1 MNRNTYLTLLITF
14 LSFSLT
20 GQVGEQ
26 LEKEIGKIIYYDTDI
41 SFRNTP
47 AYLIGVQLGD
57 TSFVYAYGHT
67 SKNQREAPQ
76 SDQIFEIGGLT
87 KSFTAL
93 LSGILMNEGRM
104 HPDSSINYYL
114 PDQFKNPTANAITVL
129 DLVQHTTGLPR
140 LPIGI
145 GLKEKD
151 PTNPFGHYTKNDLLT
166 YFADVDF
173 QGIKKNYKS
182 YKKNQ
187 KKQYKYSHTNYAILE
202 VILELVSDKTY
213 EQLLQKYIF
222 QPCEM
227 TQSGVHDFTTENRNK
242 IVKGHSLGGQ
252 PTPPWQMRSFAGS
265 EGIKSSMDDLLK
277 YMKASLKNKT
287 HQLGPVLAHN
297 QQPFVKTDMAK
308 HIFGGN
314 GWHII
319 TNKNYYD
326 VVMHAGSTT
335 GYRSFMGFVSETN
348 TGVVILA
355 NSPHS
360 MNGLGLLILKM
371 VNNNWKRTKKGLKTG
386 VQ

>member
-1 MNRNTYLTLLITF
+1 MNRNTYLTLLLGM

-20 GQVGEQ
+20 AQIGEQ
-26 LEKEIGKIIYYDTDI
+26 LEKEIGKIIYYDTEI
-41 SFRNTP
+41 SFKNTP
-47 AYLIGVQLGD
+47 AYLIGVQLED
-57 TSFVYAYGHT
+57 TSFVFSYGHT
-67 SKNQREAPQ
+67 SQNQGLAPQ
-76 SDQIFEIGGLT
+76 SDQLFEIGGLT

-93 LSGILMNEGRM
+93 ISGILMNEGLI
-104 HPDSSINYYL
+104 HPDSSINSYL
-114 PDQFKNPTANAITVL
+114 PEQFQNPTAKAINVL

-140 LPIGI
+140 LPDGI

-151 PTNPFGHYTKNDLLT
+151 PTNPFGHYTKHDLMS

-173 QGIKKNYKS
+173 SLVKQNLKPF
-182 YKKNQ
+182 KKNQ

-202 VILELVSDKTY
+202 VILELVTDQSY

-227 TQSGVHDFTTENRNK
+227 NQSGVHEFTTENRNK
-242 IVKGHSLGGQ
+242 MVKGHSLGGQ

-277 YMKASLKNKT
+277 YMRASLKNKT
-287 HQLGPVLAHN
+287 HQLGPVLAQN
-297 QQPFVKTDMAK
+297 QQPLVKTDMAK

-335 GYRSFMGFVSETN
+335 GYRSFMGFVAESE

-360 MNGLGLLILKM
+360 MNGLGLLILRM
-371 VNNNWKRTKKGLKTG
+371 INNNWKRTKKGMKTG
-386 VQ
+386 MN

>member
-1 MNRNTYLTLLITF
+1 MNRNTYLTLLLTM

-20 GQVGEQ
+20 AQIGEQ

-41 SFRNTP
+41 SFKNTP

-67 SKNQREAPQ
+67 SKNQRKAPT

-93 LSGILMNEGRM
+93 LSGILMNEGKI
-104 HPDSSINYYL
+104 HPDSSINHYL
-114 PDQFKNPTANAITVL
+114 PEQFKNPTAHATTVL

-145 GLKEKD
+145 GMKEKD

-166 YFADVDF
+166 YFAEIDF
-173 QGIKKNYKS
+173 YSIKKNQKS
-182 YKKNQ
+182 SKKNQ
-187 KKQYKYSHTNYAILE
+187 KKAYKYSHTNYAILE

-213 EQLLQKYIF
+213 EQLLQKHIF
-222 QPCEM
+222 KPCEM

-242 IVKGHSLGGQ
+242 IIKGHSLGGQ
-252 PTPPWQMRSFAGS
+252 PTPLWQMRSFAGS

-371 VNNNWKRTKKGLKTG
+371 VNNNWKRIKKGLKTR

>member
-1 MNRNTYLTLLITF
+1 MA
-14 LSFSLT
+14 
-20 GQVGEQ
+20 QVSEQ

-41 SFRNTP
+41 SFKNTP

-57 TSFVYAYGHT
+57 TSFVYSYGST
-67 SKNQREAPQ
+67 SKNNGVSPA
-76 SDQIFEIGGLT
+76 SNHLFEIGGLT

-93 LSGILMNEGRM
+93 LSGILMNEGHL
-104 HPDSSINYYL
+104 HPDSSINHYL
-114 PDQFKNPTANAITVL
+114 PEQFQNPTANSISIL
-129 DLVQHTTGLPR
+129 DLVQHTSGLPR

-151 PTNPFGHYTKNDLLT
+151 PSNPFGHYTKNDLLT
-166 YFADVDF
+166 YYKEVDF
-173 QGIKKNYKS
+173 GLI
-182 YKKNQ
+182 KKNQ

-202 VILELVSDKTY
+202 VVLELVSNQTY

-222 QPCEM
+222 QPCGM
-227 TQSGVHDFTTENRNK
+227 NQSGVHDFTTENRNK
-242 IVKGHSLGGQ
+242 MVKGYSLGGQ

-287 HQLGPVLAHN
+287 HQLGPVLAKN
-297 QQPFVKTDMAK
+297 QQPLVKTDMAK

-335 GYRSFMGFVSETN
+335 GYRSFMGFVPETK
-348 TGVVILA
+348 TGVIILA

-360 MNGLGLLILKM
+360 MNGLGLLVLRL

-386 VQ
+386 LN

>member
-1 MNRNTYLTLLITF
+1 MNRSTYLIVLLIL

-20 GQVGEQ
+20 AQISEE
-26 LEKEIGKIIYYDTDI
+26 LEKEIGKIIYYDTEI
-41 SFRNTP
+41 SFKNTP

-57 TSFVYAYGHT
+57 TSFVYSYGHT
-67 SKNQREAPQ
+67 SKDQRQAPK

-93 LSGILMNEGRM
+93 ISGVLMNEGLLE
-104 HPDSSINYYL
+104 PDSSVNYYL
-114 PDQFKNPTANAITVL
+114 PDQFKNSTAANIRVL
-129 DLVQHTTGLPR
+129 DLIQHTTGLPR
-140 LPIGI
+140 LPVGI

-151 PTNPFGHYTKNDLLT
+151 PANPFGHYTKNDLLT
-166 YFADVDF
+166 YFSEVDF
-173 QGIKKNYKS
+173 NSFKKEAKS

-187 KKQYKYSHTNYAILE
+187 KKQYRYSHSNYAILE
-202 VILELVSDKTY
+202 VVLELVSDLTY
-213 EQLLQKYIF
+213 EQLLDKYIF

-227 TQSGVHDFTTENRNK
+227 TQSGVHSFTTENRNN
-242 IVKGHSLGGQ
+242 IIKGHSLGGQ

-277 YMKASLKNKT
+277 YMRASLKNKT
-287 HQLGPVLAHN
+287 HKLGPLLAHN
-297 QQPFVKTDMAK
+297 QQPFVKTDMSK
-308 HIFGGN
+308 NIYGGN

-319 TNKNYYD
+319 TNKNYFD

-335 GYRSFMGFVSETN
+335 GYRSFMGFVSESN

-355 NSPHS
+355 NSPHT
-360 MNGLGLLILKM
+360 MNGLGLLILRM
-371 VNNNWKRTKKGLKTG
+371 INNNWKRSKKGMRTG

>member
-1 MNRNTYLTLLITF
+1 MNRNTYLTLLLGL

-57 TSFVYAYGHT
+57 TSFVYSYGHT
-67 SKNQREAPQ
+67 SKNQRKAPQ
-76 SDQIFEIGGLT
+76 SDEIFEIGGLT

-93 LSGILMNEGRM
+93 ISGILMNEGKVQ
-104 HPDSSINYYL
+104 PDSSINYYL
-114 PDQFKNPTANAITVL
+114 PDQFKNPTANTITVL

-173 QGIKKNYKS
+173 HAIKKDYKS

-187 KKQYKYSHTNYAILE
+187 KKEYKYSHTNYAILE
-202 VILELVSDKTY
+202 VILELVTDKTY

-222 QPCEM
+222 NPCEM

-277 YMKASLKNKT
+277 YMRASLKNKT

-335 GYRSFMGFVSETN
+335 GYRSFMGFVSESN
-348 TGVVILA
+348 TGVIILA

-371 VNNNWKRTKKGLKTG
+371 VNNNWKRTKKGMKTG